1 MRACCEWC
9 RVSRCG
15 ICARRQVKYECPMSG
30 KYKVHGGFYRA
41 YQSIAPAVERTCK
54 RLWETGKYDFLVVC
68 GHSLGGALATLAAM
82 HLTWS
87 IGPVARKKADRIG

>member
-1 MRACCEWC
+1 
-9 RVSRCG
+9 
-15 ICARRQVKYECPMSG
+15 MSG